1 MKTLKPVG
9 FVLALAVTALTVSG
23 CAGTLDNI
31 AAFFDPTKDGPA
43 VKEDEIAALAKFPT
57 AAGKTEDSA
66 VAALMAANKEAVTRH
81 PAALHIEKLGAEV
94 IAILEDSS
102 KSKDQRVAYFRDL
115 LARDLDIPLIARFVT
130 GKHWKPAS
138 PEQRRSYLEVFSA
151 FVVQTYSARLGDAN
165 VGAIQVLETRPVGKS
180 DILVRTRVVQSHGA
194 PLRAD
199 WRLTNRDGTFRILD
213 LSVEGISMALTL
225 RQEFSSVLRREG
237 GVDGLIAIL
246 RERTA

>member
-1 MKTLKPVG
+1 MTPFKPSA
-9 FVLALAVTALTVSG
+9 FVFALAVTALSVGG
-23 CAGTLDNI
+23 CADTLGKL
-31 AAFFDPTKDGPA
+31 AAFFDPAKDGPA
-43 VKEDEIAALAKFPT
+43 VNEDEIAALAKFPT

-66 VAALMAANKEAVTRH
+66 VAALTPANKEAVVRH

-94 IAILEDSS
+94 IAILGDSS

-130 GKHWKPAS
+130 GKHWKSAS
-138 PEQRRSYLEVFSA
+138 PEQHRSYLEVFSA
-151 FVVQTYSARLGDAN
+151 FVVQVYSARLGDAN
-165 VGAIQVLETRPVGKS
+165 VGAIQVLETQPVGKS
-180 DILVRTRVVQSHGA
+180 DILVRTRVVQSHGT

-225 RQEFSSVLRREG
+225 RQEFSSVLRRKG
-237 GVDGLIAIL
+237 GVDGLIAVL